1 MIEPL
6 HKSLSISRQC
16 ELLAV
21 SRSYYYYATSFRPER
36 DTELTMKYE
45 IKRLYLSYPFYGY
58 RRMAVTL
65 NRNGFI
71 ASNKLARRLMREMGL
86 HAIYPKPRLSAKA
99 SGHQIYPYLLR
110 DIAVIRANQVWATD
124 ITYIKQNGAFVYLVA
139 VLDLCSRKVL
149 SWSISNTLD
158 AAFCIQALQEA
169 IDIYGAP
176 EIFNTDQGSQFTSD
190 DFIGLLKSYGIQI
203 SMDGK
208 GRALDNVYIERLWRS
223 LKYENIFLNEYKD
236 LKALKGGI
244 SYYFKF
250 YNTQRYHQSLNYQT
264 PDEIYRMSGGQD
276 IENGQCRAS
285 GM

>member
-6 HKSLSISRQC
+6 HNTLSISRQC
-16 ELLAV
+16 ELLALN
-21 SRSYYYYATSFRPER
+21 RSNYYYTASARP
-36 DTELTMKYE
+36 DNDSELAMKYE
-45 IKRLYLSYPFYGY
+45 LKKLYLTYPFYGY

-65 NRNGFI
+65 SRNGFI
-71 ASNKLARRLMREMGL
+71 VSNKHARRLMSEMGL
-86 HAIYPKPRLSAKA
+86 YAIYPKPRLSTKA
-99 SGHQIYPYLLR
+99 AGHQIYPYLLR
-110 DIAVIRANQVWATD
+110 DMQVTRANHVWATD

-139 VLDLCSRKVL
+139 VLDLYSRRVL

-158 AAFCIQALQEA
+158 AVFCIRALQEA
-169 IDIYGAP
+169 IDNYGVP

-190 DFIGLLKSYGIQI
+190 DFIMLLKSYNIQI

-208 GRALDNVYIERLWRS
+208 GRALDNIYIERLWRS

-250 YNTQRYHQSLNYQT
+250 YNTLRYHQSLNYQT
-264 PDEIYRMSGGQD
+264 PDEIYRMSKSQD
-276 IENGQCRAS
+276 MEKVPAHACS
-285 GM
+285 